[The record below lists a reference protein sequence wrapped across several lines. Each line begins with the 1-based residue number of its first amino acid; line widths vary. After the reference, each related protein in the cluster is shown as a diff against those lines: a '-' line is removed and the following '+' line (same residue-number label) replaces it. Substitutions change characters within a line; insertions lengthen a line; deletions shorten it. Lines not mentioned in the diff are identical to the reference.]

1 MKSCLSSKTT
11 DHSKK
16 LVENDEVIDDTK
28 VTKTLN
34 SFFTEAVL
42 NLKYQTLS
50 IVMVENESNKDID
63 KIAEKYKH
71 QSSVTALKQAFPD
84 FSFSF
89 KPVER
94 EEFPSCLKQADI
106 TPVFIKDVRN
116 SKNNYQMSQKY
127 LKRPCSN
134 KCQISV
140 VVFALT
146 LFRYSRWEGG
156 QFFPCSLYK
165 RRN

>member
-1 MKSCLSSKTT
+1 MNKELSKQSWQELDWEINFLKTEALKTDNFYKQRNYYVHFVRKSKREYYGNLNEKNVTDNKTFCKSVKSCLSSKTT

-42 NLKYQTLS
+42 NLKIPKYQTLS

-94 EEFPSCLKQADI
+94 E
-106 TPVFIKDVRN
+106 
-116 SKNNYQMSQKY
+116 
-127 LKRPCSN
+127 
-134 KCQISV
+134 
-140 VVFALT
+140 
-146 LFRYSRWEGG
+146 
-156 QFFPCSLYK
+156 
-165 RRN
+165 

>member
-42 NLKYQTLS
+42 NLKIPKYQTLS

-63 KIAEKYKH
+63 KIAEKYNH

-94 EEFPSCLKQADI
+94 E
-106 TPVFIKDVRN
+106 
-116 SKNNYQMSQKY
+116 
-127 LKRPCSN
+127 
-134 KCQISV
+134 
-140 VVFALT
+140 
-146 LFRYSRWEGG
+146 
-156 QFFPCSLYK
+156 
-165 RRN
+165 